1 MFERF
6 TRSAR
11 DVVKGAAEHAE
22 RAGHDSVEEGHLLL
36 ALLDRE
42 GSRASF
48 VLTALGAKGRRD
60 SIAAALEEVRRR
72 GGMSRADVDALAGLG
87 IDLAEIVSRV
97 EQAHGAGALAG
108 AGAGARGRRGL
119 LGAVRT
125 GPFTPEA
132 KQVLVR
138 ALRIVTGQRE
148 RQLGDEHL
156 LLSLTLGA
164 NAIADVLAEHGV
176 TEASVRRVLHG
187 GGRGGEA
194 VAG

>member
-11 DVVKGAAEHAE
+11 DVVKGAVTHSE
-22 RAGHDSVEEGHLLL
+22 RAGHDSVEEAHLLL

-48 VLTALGAKGRRD
+48 VLAALGAKERRD

-87 IDLAEIVSRV
+87 IDLGEIVSRV
-97 EQAHGAGALAG
+97 EQVHGEGALAG
-108 AGAGARGRRGL
+108 SRRGPAGVVRSGRR
-119 LGAVRT
+119 
-125 GPFTPEA
+125 PFTPEA
-132 KQVLVR
+132 KDVLVR
-138 ALRIVTGQRE
+138 ALRVVTGERG

-156 LLSLTLGA
+156 LLALTLGRGA
-164 NAIADVLAEHGV
+164 VADVLAEHGV
-176 TEASVRRVLHG
+176 TEGSVRRVLQG
-187 GGRGGEA
+187 GDGQA
-194 VAG
+194 LAG